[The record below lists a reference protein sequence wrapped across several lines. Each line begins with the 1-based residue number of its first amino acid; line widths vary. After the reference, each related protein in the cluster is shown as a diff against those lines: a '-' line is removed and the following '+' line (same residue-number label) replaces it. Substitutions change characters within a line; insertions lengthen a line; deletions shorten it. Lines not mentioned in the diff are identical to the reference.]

1 MSQSS
6 AYPIFLG
13 RAIALEFHLI
23 WTHTEGRHDKV
34 LKEFAE
40 QMVKSLPPAGTL
52 LPEVGLKS
60 KLFSQLLGRIL
71 KYG

>member
-13 RAIALEFHLI
+13 RAIALQFDLI
-23 WTHTEGRHDKV
+23 WNHTEDHDV
-34 LKEFAE
+34 SKEFAMH
-40 QMVKSLPPAGTL
+40 MVNSLPPAGTL

-60 KLFSQLLGRIL
+60 KRKFTCNCFLSTIEQ
-71 KYG
+71 